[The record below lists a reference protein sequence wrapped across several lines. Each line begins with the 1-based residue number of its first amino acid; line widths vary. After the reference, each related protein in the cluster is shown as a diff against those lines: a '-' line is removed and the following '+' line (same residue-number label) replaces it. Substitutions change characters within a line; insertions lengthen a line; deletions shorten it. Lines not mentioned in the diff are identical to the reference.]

1 MAVKTVP
8 AELQA
13 DEALLLL
20 ENVLRVAHVLGLVIP
35 VEARELAVPLVD
47 TALIGEGDV
56 RALKSIVH
64 VHGPDHEATLLNGET
79 IEYRIEETGVGP
91 LVATLQGLSH
101 ALAPARVALI
111 KLGKNPVLIGK
122 DEALHLR

>member
-13 DEALLLL
+13 GEALLLL
-20 ENVLRVAHVLGLVIP
+20 ENILRIAHVLGLVIP

-47 TALIGEGDV
+47 TALIGEGGV
-56 RALKSIVH
+56 RALKGTIH
-64 VHGPDHEATLLNGET
+64 VHGPNDEATLLSGET
-79 IEYRIEETGVGP
+79 IEYRIEETGVDR
-91 LVATLQGLSH
+91 LVATLQCLSH

-111 KLGKNPVLIGK
+111 KPGKNPVLIGK